1 MEEVKGMLQS
11 LLEGQQMIAARL
23 DRVEKRL
30 DRLEANQE
38 GMEKRLSAQIRDIDI
53 SVDFVAGE
61 LGQHKKDIQ
70 LLKAKGM
77 KTGTSGSP
85 GLRDASKGRRRSF
98 FQ

>member
-23 DRVEKRL
+23 DRVEKRLDGVESLL

-70 LLKAKGM
+70 LLKAKVE
-77 KTGTSGSP
+77 
-85 GLRDASKGRRRSF
+85 
-98 FQ
+98 